1 MADNVYEGLFI
12 LDSNRY
18 AKDPGG
24 VSGKISE
31 LVEAEEG
38 EVLASRLWAEQKLAY
53 PINGH
58 RKGTYWL
65 IYFRMDSQ
73 KLTALNRTVRLNTNI
88 LRNLVLKV
96 DPRLVDAMVSHASAT
111 PEAPAAP
118 APAPPAAPAGTAADA
133 PASSSTDTEGGEKET
148 VAAGAEGSSEES

>member
-1 MADNVYEGLFI
+1 MAENVYEGLFI

-24 VSGKISE
+24 VSGKIPE
-31 LVEAEEG
+31 IIEAEGG

-65 IYFRMDSQ
+65 TYFRIDAQ

-88 LRNLVLKV
+88 LRNLILKV
-96 DPRLVDAMVSHASAT
+96 DPRLVDAMVSHAT
-111 PEAPAAP
+111 GDTT
-118 APAPPAAPAGTAADA
+118 PPAEAAGGAADT
-133 PASSSTDTEGGEKET
+133 PVPSSTDVKDNKKET
-148 VAAGAEGSSEES
+148 IAAESEGKGEES